1 MNTQD
6 DFRNLWHSEAGIQ
19 PATRGEEML
28 TLVIERTRRFDR
40 QIAVRN
46 SIECIASA
54 LVVGMFAWFAWRAPN
69 EIIRAGMAIVA
80 LSGVWIAFYILRY
93 GGGPKPLDPGIDL
106 SAYPRILRESYE
118 RQIRLLR
125 RVKYWYLLP
134 LYIGLVVG
142 SVGLWFQLASEGRNL
157 LARLASLL
165 DFGIT
170 TIVFV
175 FVWILNERY
184 GVRKLERL
192 KEELCAPE
200 IGEG

>member
-1 MNTQD
+1 
-6 DFRNLWHSEAGIQ
+6 
-19 PATRGEEML
+19 ML

-46 SIECIASA
+46 SIECIAAA
-54 LVVGMFAWFAWRAPN
+54 LVTGMFAWFAWKAPN

-80 LSGVWIAFYILRY
+80 LSGIWIAFYILRY

-134 LYIGLVVG
+134 PYLGLVVG
-142 SVGLWFQLASEGRNL
+142 SVGLWFQLVSEGENL
-157 LARLASLL
+157 LARFASLL
-165 DFGIT
+165 DLGVT
-170 TIVFV
+170 TVVFAV
-175 FVWILNERY
+175 VWMLNEHY
-184 GVRKLERL
+184 GVRKLEQL
-192 KEELCAPE
+192 KQELCALE
-200 IGEG
+200 KGEGH